1 VLQAIRETRGAAV
14 AVTDEAMKLA
24 VLNLAVLEGI
34 SACLEGA
41 ATLAGLRR
49 FYDEGTITAEDR
61 VVLVNTGASDGG
73 TVPPTE
79 VPVVRTAAQVRAY
92 LGLTSRAS

>member
-1 VLQAIRETRGAAV
+1 MKVAA
-14 AVTDEAMKLA
+14 
-24 VLNLAVLEGI
+24 LNLAVLEGI

-49 FYDEGTITAEDR
+49 FYDEDTITPEDR
-61 VVLVNTGASDGG
+61 VVLVNTGASDGSA
-73 TVPPTE
+73 VPPVEIPE
-79 VPVVRTAAQVRAY
+79 VKTTSQVQTY